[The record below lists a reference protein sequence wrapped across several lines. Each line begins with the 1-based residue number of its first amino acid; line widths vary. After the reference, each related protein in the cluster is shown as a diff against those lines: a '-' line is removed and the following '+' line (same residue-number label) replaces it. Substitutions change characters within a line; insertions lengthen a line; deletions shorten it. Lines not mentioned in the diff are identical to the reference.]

1 MNSKMWNKEQK
12 LQIKQASLTNKQC
25 KTIKALLAQ
34 PNAEIQRKDIKDI
47 TNLSSYNIPQNTP
60 GWVIYQKLKHYN
72 LIQEPP
78 NNKNITR
85 LYEKLSMIA

>member
-25 KTIKALLAQ
+25 KTITALLTK

-47 TNLSSYNIPQNTP
+47 TNLASYNIPWNTP

-72 LIQEPP
+72 LIQEPQ

-85 LYEKLSMIA
+85 LYDKLSMIA

>member
-12 LQIKQASLTNKQC
+12 LLIRQASLTNKQC

-47 TNLSSYNIPQNTP
+47 TNLSSYNIP
-60 GWVIYQKLKHYN
+60 
-72 LIQEPP
+72 
-78 NNKNITR
+78 
-85 LYEKLSMIA
+85 